1 MPSSFSFANGA
12 VLMGGVSQAAASQP
26 PALCKVFEMAEGMK
40 ANFTAAG
47 LPYAFTEKGLT
58 GNTFNAHRL
67 LTYAASHSLAT
78 QDKVAE
84 SLFRAYFAEEQ
95 FPNDPQVLLAAA
107 LEGGLEESGA
117 RSLIEDEN
125 AMAEETRGELLV
137 AQRYPKLT
145 PTPPHCNAHCNLNPC
160 RYQVSGVPFFLLSE
174 GEGEDVREI
183 SLSGAQPPARFI
195 QALERIE
202 TQ

>member
-1 MPSSFSFANGA
+1 MTLLLDREAELGGSNRPVSRRDFRGPLVAFPAQSCGQQDRDQQSPNVPAKVRQERRRGTHFSTVTLRMHSLSLTA
-12 VLMGGVSQAAASQP
+12 VSPIRPVYLTP

-137 AQRYPKLT
+137 AQR
-145 PTPPHCNAHCNLNPC
+145 
-160 RYQVSGVPFFLLSE
+160 
-174 GEGEDVREI
+174 
-183 SLSGAQPPARFI
+183 
-195 QALERIE
+195 
-202 TQ
+202 